1 VSEHSFALPPAPTSP
16 REARERAAREL
27 EGWGDADTRHAVIL
41 LISELVTNAVIHAR
55 STVTIDLA
63 VNDDGPVHVNV
74 HDESTV
80 HPTARRHY
88 ADRPG
93 GRGMHL
99 LESLSAR
106 WGVEESRTGKSVW
119 FEVDLLQPG

>member
-1 VSEHSFALPPAPTSP
+1 VSDHSFALPPAPTSP

-27 EGWGDADTRHAVIL
+27 QGWGDSDARYAVIL
-41 LISELVTNAVIHAR
+41 LISELVTNAVVHAR
-55 STVTIDLA
+55 STVTIDLD
-63 VNDDGPVHVNV
+63 VSDDGPVHVNV

-80 HPTARRHY
+80 RPTPRRHQ

-99 LESLSAR
+99 LESLAAR
-106 WGVEESRTGKSVW
+106 WGVEESVTGKSIW
-119 FEVDLLQPG
+119 FEVDHL